1 MSPALKVT
9 TSPAL
14 IFSSDLPV
22 SVPEPSFPAVA
33 IQAALF
39 TAFTTVSTVANLFP
53 SPVLG
58 AAFPSLPVLIVPVLA
73 FSFPSVVLPIVSPSV
88 FTEIPLAF
96 DVIEPSAALI
106 SNFTFAPLGVV
117 TVLPFFTSSCF
128 VTVTVVPLPF
138 TKFTWSSVPIPATLV
153 LGSPAIFQPVANFLE
168 IEFN

>member
-9 TSPAL
+9 KSPAL

-33 IQAALF
+33 FQAALF

-73 FSFPSVVLPIVSPSV
+73 FSLPSAVLPIVSPSV
-88 FTEIPLAF
+88 FTEIPFAS
-96 DVIEPSAALI
+96 DIIDPSAALT
-106 SNFTFAPLGVV
+106 SNFTFAPLAVV

-153 LGSPAIFQPVANFLE
+153 LGSPAMFQPVANFLE

>member
-1 MSPALKVT
+1 MLPALKVT

-22 SVPEPSFPAVA
+22 SVPESTLPAVA
-33 IQAALF
+33 FQAALF

-73 FSFPSVVLPIVSPSV
+73 FSLPSAVLPIVSPSV
-88 FTEIPLAF
+88 FTEIPLVF

-168 IEFN
+168 IAFN

>member
-9 TSPAL
+9 KSPAL

-22 SVPEPSFPAVA
+22 SVPLSTLPAVA
-33 IQAALF
+33 FQAALF
-39 TAFTTVSTVANLFP
+39 TASTTVFTVANLFS

-58 AAFPSLPVLIVPVLA
+58 AAFPSLPVLIIPVLA
-73 FSFPSVVLPIVSPSV
+73 FSLPSEVLPIVASSV
-88 FTEIPLAF
+88 LTEIPFAF
-96 DVIEPSAALI
+96 DVIDPSAAFT
-106 SNFTFAPLGVV
+106 SNFTFAPLAVV

-138 TKFTWSSVPIPATLV
+138 TKFTWSSVPIPATFV
-153 LGSPAIFQPVANFLE
+153 LGSPAMFQPVANFLE